1 MLHRAR
7 ALTAANF
14 VENKE
19 VIMCQ
24 THNNEK
30 KKLCFISVSLLFKT
44 NTFLAIVEGS

>member
-14 VENKE
+14 AENKE
-19 VIMCQ
+19 VIVCQ

-44 NTFLAIVEGS
+44 NTFLAILEGS